1 MKLPAAPLFL
11 AGQTGSGK
19 TAIALALARVLAPAE
34 IINADAF
41 QIYRGMETLT
51 AAPSSLELT
60 EVPHHLYAG
69 FDPSFACDAAAFAQ
83 LAKSKIAEVGARALP
98 LVVGGSGLY
107 LKAITHGLAPTPKA
121 DPELREQLEARA
133 LDELISEYRKLD
145 PEGAE
150 KTNLK
155 NRRYV
160 TRNLEICLVTGKPA
174 SLVKRDWEKNHPDIR
189 AVFLQREREDVYDR
203 INLRTRRMFEDGV
216 IAEVSE
222 LGPLSATAAKAIGL
236 REIQAHLT
244 GEMDFETCLATIQQL
259 TRRYAKRQETWFK
272 REPGFRKIP
281 VGRDE
286 DASTTASRILELFPE
301 IRDRQ

>member
-1 MKLPAAPLFL
+1 MNPPAAPLFL

-19 TAIALALARVLAPAE
+19 TAVALELARLLSPVE

-51 AAPSSLELT
+51 AAPTTSELARC
-60 EVPHHLYAG
+60 PHHLYAG
-69 FDPSFACDAAAFAQ
+69 FDPTFTCDAATFAA
-83 LAKSKIAEVGARALP
+83 LAKAKIAEVATKALP

-121 DPELREQLEARA
+121 DPELREQLEART
-133 LDELISEYRKLD
+133 LDELIAQYRELD

-160 TRNLEICLVTGKPA
+160 TRNLEICLVTGQPA
-174 SLVKRDWEKNHPDIR
+174 SVVKSEWETSHPDIH
-189 AVFLQREREDVYDR
+189 AVYLQREREDVYDR
-203 INLRTRRMFEDGV
+203 INRRTRQMFEADV
-216 IAEVSE
+216 VAEVSA
-222 LGPLSATAAKAIGL
+222 LGPLSTTAGKAIGL
-236 REIQAHLT
+236 REIQAHLA
-244 GEMDFETCLATIQQL
+244 GEIDIESCLATIQQE
-259 TRRYAKRQETWFK
+259 TRRYSKRQETWFK
-272 REPGFRKIP
+272 REPGFLKIP

-286 DASTTASRILELFPE
+286 EANTTAARILELFPE
-301 IRDRQ
+301 IKNRQ

>member
-1 MKLPAAPLFL
+1 MNPPASPLFL

-19 TAIALALARVLAPAE
+19 TAVALALARILAPVE

-51 AAPSSLELT
+51 AAPSSFELA
-60 EVPHHLYAG
+60 EVSHHLYAG
-69 FDPSFACDAAAFAQ
+69 IDPSFACDAATFAQ

-121 DPELREQLEARA
+121 DPDLREQLEARS
-133 LDELISEYRKLD
+133 LDELIAEYRKLD
-145 PEGAE
+145 PEGAK

-160 TRNLEICLVTGKPA
+160 TRNLEICLVTGQPA
-174 SLVKRDWEKNHPDIR
+174 SVVKSEWETSHPDIH
-189 AVFLQREREDVYDR
+189 AVYLQREREDVYDR
-203 INLRTRRMFEDGV
+203 INLRTRRMFEEGV
-216 IAEVSE
+216 IAEVSG
-222 LGPLSATAAKAIGL
+222 LGPLSLTAAKAIGL
-236 REIQAHLT
+236 REIRSHLS
-244 GEMDFETCLATIQQL
+244 GEIDFETCLATIQQE

-272 REPGFRKIP
+272 REAGFLKVP

-286 DASTTASRILELFPE
+286 DESTTALRIIELFPG
-301 IRDRQ
+301 ILGGQ